1 MTRLSGWAPST
12 PQKWL
17 VSSHDQLQGLASASI
32 NANCGALFI
41 FQNSSALYTQFPL
54 VSITSGYLPQGAIL
68 RAKWID
74 AETGSVVAEIDGQQ
88 GIEPGEPDE
97 LIDYRRDGLTVG
109 LYSRSAL
116 ERRAHSINDCRI
128 LCVYIS
134 VSNVDQDVVIDV
146 KPALSE
152 SK

>member
-1 MTRLSGWAPST
+1 MLSSWAPAT

-17 VSSHDQLQGLASASI
+17 VYSHDQLQSLGSASI

-41 FQNSSALYTQFPL
+41 FQNTNALYIQYPL
-54 VSITSGYLPQGAIL
+54 VSVTSGYLPQGSIL

-74 AETGSVVAEIDGQQ
+74 ADTGSVVAEIDGQQ
-88 GIEPGEPDE
+88 GIAPGKPDE
-97 LIDYRRDGLTVG
+97 LIAYRHDGMPVG
-109 LYSRSAL
+109 FYSRSAL
-116 ERRAHSINDCRI
+116 EHRTHSINDCNT

-134 VSNVDQDVVIDV
+134 VSNVDQDIVIDV